1 MGKIVMPKNSALLN
15 EIESVL
21 KIYYEANDW
30 IPNDSYK
37 TRLKAL
43 IGDDQYSSSYT
54 KKAQITSYFG
64 FTVWQDIRNPQSFRR
79 ITPSGKQMYE
89 ALQKNDTE
97 KVQEVLLEALE
108 QVKFGRDNY
117 GCPDSNSDIEP
128 PTLFIRA
135 ILDLGYL
142 TYREFAWLLWKLEDL
157 GANYTDSLQEL
168 RKLRSQGPIQ
178 LGDEANKY
186 ADCKPI
192 MILVRWGFLAEDES
206 ANASNGKHI
215 VIADEVL
222 KKYQPRLRNLKIY
235 NIDKDII
242 DASSFDFENDNN
254 EDDNEKKFRAW
265 MAKQVT
271 VNGTPCTSSMIS
283 NNCSALKK
291 VCSLM
296 GIAEYPDLESIFEI
310 VDMDVF
316 VEVKNIIQSHPDYEE
331 VNKACN
337 NRFLS
342 TGLKWYEKFLNE
354 MLQDISSGESVEQN
368 EKEEIDLEAIRLSS
382 GENVLLYGVPGSG
395 KSWTIE
401 HEYCKPGSVV
411 ERLVFHPDYT
421 YSDFIGQILPAV
433 AEDGQVSYKFT
444 PGPFTN
450 ILREAY
456 NNPGKEYILIIEE
469 INRGNAPAIFGE
481 VFQLL
486 DRKVEIRDIDDDG
499 FPVGTSEYGITNMN
513 IAEEMYGKERKTD
526 KVRIPSNLSIIGTMN
541 TSDQN
546 VFTLDTAFQ
555 RRWDM
560 RLIEND
566 FENVDPTL
574 ANAEILDTTVTW
586 RNFCVEINRIV
597 VGNSAR
603 MTSAEDK
610 RLGAYFVHL
619 RDLKFNDAMGD
630 LKEYDALR
638 KKESKGTITPEEKTQ
653 IAVIRDAMRQN
664 RKFPEK
670 VIKYLWDD
678 AFKFN
683 REIIFEVTEYQ
694 SLEQVIRAF
703 MYAQGLDR
711 FKVFKDNVKDAF
723 TGADEE

>member
-1 MGKIVMPKNSALLN
+1 MNRPENLSVYDELDLKLGIKSSLPHVKGTIALAILLWECADRPAELIYSQQNGDSIVLTDELDQWLVDDLSEICEEEQIGFEALMAGINENQLFKSQMEALIVAFELVWKLAKVSFVEDGKAASAERTGGTRYPKKLLYTVNADIIHSLIDSNYDAYIRVLLSWIGFNINADPECEQHMLHLLTALSEEAVFKLTDGN
-15 EIESVL
+15 RDVIFNQDSVYTKLLETEDAVDINGDSEAKGSLRVL
-21 KIYYEANDW
+21 KSLLS
-30 IPNDSYK
+30 DSMNPY
-37 TRLKAL
+37 LS
-43 IGDDQYSSSYT
+43 YSRGNVSVAREKRSS
-54 KKAQITSYFG
+54 
-64 FTVWQDIRNPQSFRR
+64 
-79 ITPSGKQMYE
+79 
-89 ALQKNDTE
+89 
-97 KVQEVLLEALE
+97 LEAYQKRVDMFLRLSATK
-108 QVKFGRDNY
+108 V
-117 GCPDSNSDIEP
+117 IV
-128 PTLFIRA
+128 
-135 ILDLGYL
+135 
-142 TYREFAWLLWKLEDL
+142 LEDI
-157 GANYTDSLQEL
+157 D
-168 RKLRSQGPIQ
+168 
-178 LGDEANKY
+178 
-186 ADCKPI
+186 
-192 MILVRWGFLAEDES
+192 AEDEGFS
-206 ANASNGKHI
+206 
-215 VIADEVL
+215 
-222 KKYQPRLRNLKIY
+222 P
-235 NIDKDII
+235 
-242 DASSFDFENDNN
+242 
-254 EDDNEKKFRAW
+254 EK
-265 MAKQVT
+265 
-271 VNGTPCTSSMIS
+271 
-283 NNCSALKK
+283 
-291 VCSLM
+291 
-296 GIAEYPDLESIFEI
+296 
-310 VDMDVF
+310 
-316 VEVKNIIQSHPDYEE
+316 YEE
-331 VNKACN
+331 
-337 NRFLS
+337 NRIT
-342 TGLKWYEKFLNE
+342 TGCT
-354 MLQDISSGESVEQN
+354 I
-368 EKEEIDLEAIRLSS
+368 
-382 GENVLLYGVPGSG
+382 LLYGVPGSG

-401 HEYCKPGSVV
+401 HEYCKPESVV

-499 FPVGTSEYGITNMN
+499 YPIGTSEYGITNMN
-513 IAEEMYGKERKTD
+513 IAEEMYGKDRKTE

-560 RLIEND
+560 RLIENN
-566 FENVDPTL
+566 FANVDPTL
-574 ANAEILDTTVTW
+574 ADAEILDTTVTW
-586 RNFCVEINRIV
+586 RNFCVEINKIV

-630 LKEYDALR
+630 LKVYDALR
-638 KKESKGTITPEEKTQ
+638 KKESKGTLTDDEKTQ
-653 IAVIRDAMRQN
+653 IAIIRDAIRQN

-683 REIIFEVTEYQ
+683 REVIFEVTEYQ

-723 TGADEE
+723 TGEDEE